1 MPREERQEG
10 NCYGRGGQ
18 IMGDIVAVT
27 GNEAVANALRQANPD
42 VCAMYPITPAT
53 EMVQR
58 FSSFVSDGKVKTE
71 LILAES
77 EHSAM
82 SACVGSSAA
91 GGRVITATSAQGLAL
106 MWEILFIASG
116 TRLPIVMPVVNRA
129 LSAPLN
135 IHGDHSDAMGARDTG
150 WIQLWSENAQEA
162 YDNTIQA
169 FRIAE
174 HMDIRLPAMV
184 CMDGFIIS
192 HSIERIEYL
201 EDEEVKNFVGEFR
214 QLNPLL
220 DIERPVSYGPLILT
234 DYYMEYRKA
243 QDEVASKV
251 SRIVLDVARDFE
263 KMSGRKY
270 DLFETYRLD
279 DAEIGIVILNSAAGT
294 SKDVIDEF
302 RNRGIKAGLLKPRLY
317 RPFPYKEV
325 GEALKHLKALCVLD
339 RADAFGGSF
348 GPVMLD
354 IATSLY
360 PCREKPVLINK
371 IYGLGGRDYLPEHAE
386 LVLNELV
393 GIAKTGTVR
402 SYKEYIGVRE

>member
-1 MPREERQEG
+1 MAKV
-10 NCYGRGGQ
+10 
-18 IMGDIVAVT
+18 VAVT
-27 GNEAVANALRQANPD
+27 GNEAVANALRQVNPD
-42 VCAMYPITPAT
+42 VCAAYPITPQT
-53 EMVQR
+53 EMMQR

-71 LILAES
+71 LILVES

-82 SACVGSSAA
+82 SSCVGASAA
-91 GGRVITATSAQGLAL
+91 GGRVITATSSQGLAL
-106 MWEILFIASG
+106 MWEILYIASG

-150 WIQLWSENAQEA
+150 WIQLWSENGQEA
-162 YDNTIQA
+162 YDNAIQA

-201 EDEEVKNFVGEFR
+201 EDEEVKNFVGEFT

-220 DIERPVSYGPLILT
+220 DLKRPVSYGPLILT

-243 QDEVASKV
+243 QDEVASRV
-251 SRIVLDVARDFE
+251 SRVVLDIARDFE
-263 KMSGRKY
+263 KVSGRKY
-270 DLFETYRLD
+270 GLFETYRLD
-279 DAEIGIVILNSAAGT
+279 DAEIGIVIFNSAAGT
-294 SKDVIDEF
+294 SKDVVDEF
-302 RNRGIKAGLLKPRLY
+302 RNKGIKAGLLKPRLF
-317 RPFPYKEV
+317 RPFPYTEV

-348 GPVMLD
+348 GPAFLD

-360 PCREKPVLINK
+360 PYKEKPILINK

-386 LVLNELV
+386 IVLNELTA
-393 GIAKTGTVR
+393 IAKTGKVK

>member
-1 MPREERQEG
+1 MAK
-10 NCYGRGGQ
+10 
-18 IMGDIVAVT
+18 IVAVT
-27 GNEAVANALRQANPD
+27 GNEAVANALKQVNPD
-42 VCAMYPITPAT
+42 VCAAYPITPQT
-53 EMVQR
+53 DMMQR

-71 LILAES
+71 IILVES
-77 EHSAM
+77 EHSSM
-82 SACVGSSAA
+82 SACVGASAA
-91 GGRVITATSAQGLAL
+91 GGRVITATSSQGLAL
-106 MWEILFIASG
+106 MYEILYIASG

-135 IHGDHSDAMGARDTG
+135 IHGDHSDSMGARDTG

-174 HMDIRLPAMV
+174 HMDIRLPIMINL
-184 CMDGFIIS
+184 DGFIIS
-192 HSIERIEYL
+192 HSIERLEYL
-201 EDEEVKNFVGEFR
+201 DDDQVQSFVGEFK

-220 DIERPVSYGPLILT
+220 DLDHPVSYGPLILP
-234 DYYMEYRKA
+234 DYYMEFRKA
-243 QDEVASKV
+243 QDDVESKV
-251 SRIVLDVARDFE
+251 AGVVLDVAKDFE
-263 KMSGRKY
+263 KLSGRSY
-270 DLFETYRLD
+270 SLFETYRLD
-279 DAEIGIVILNSAAGT
+279 DAEIALVILNSAAGT

-302 RNRGIKAGLLKPRLY
+302 RNKGIKAGLLKPRLY

-325 GEALKHLKALCVLD
+325 GEVLKHLKAVCVLD

-348 GPVMLD
+348 GPVYMD

-360 PCREKPVLINK
+360 PYKERPLLINK

-393 GIAKTGTVR
+393 ELTRNGTVK

>member
-1 MPREERQEG
+1 MAK
-10 NCYGRGGQ
+10 
-18 IMGDIVAVT
+18 VAAVT
-27 GNEAVANALRQANPD
+27 GNEAVANALRQVNPD
-42 VCAMYPITPAT
+42 VCAAYPITPQT
-53 EMVQR
+53 EMMQR
-58 FSSFVSDGKVKTE
+58 FSSFVSNGQVKTE
-71 LILAES
+71 LILVES

-82 SACVGSSAA
+82 SSCVGASAA
-91 GGRVITATSAQGLAL
+91 GGRVITATSSQGLAL

-174 HMDIRLPAMV
+174 HMDIRLPAMI

-192 HSIERIEYL
+192 HSIGRLEYL
-201 EDEEVKNFVGEFR
+201 EDEEVKNFTGEFR
-214 QLNPLL
+214 QLNPML
-220 DIERPVSYGPLILT
+220 DIANPVSYGPLVLQ
-234 DYYMEYRKA
+234 DYYMEYRRA

-251 SRIVLDVARDFE
+251 SRVVLEVAADFE
-263 KMSGRKY
+263 KLSGRKY
-270 DLFETYRLD
+270 GLFETYMLD
-279 DAEIGIVILNSAAGT
+279 DADIGIIILNSAAGT

-317 RPFPYKEV
+317 RPFPYKET

-348 GPVMLD
+348 GPVYMD
-354 IATSLY
+354 IAASLY
-360 PCREKPVLINK
+360 PFEKRPILINK
-371 IYGLGGRDYLPEHAE
+371 IYGLGGRDYLPEQAE
-386 LVLNELV
+386 SVLNELNQIT
-393 GIAKTGTVR
+393 GTGTVR
-402 SYKEYIGVRE
+402 MYKEYIGVRE

>member
-1 MPREERQEG
+1 MAKV
-10 NCYGRGGQ
+10 
-18 IMGDIVAVT
+18 VAVT
-27 GNEAVANALRQANPD
+27 GNEAVANALRQVDPD
-42 VCAMYPITPAT
+42 VCAAYPITPQT
-53 EMVQR
+53 ELMQR

-71 LILAES
+71 LILVES

-82 SACVGSSAA
+82 SSCVGASAG
-91 GGRVITATSAQGLAL
+91 GGRVITATSSQGLAL

-116 TRLPIVMPVVNRA
+116 TRLPIIMPVVNRA

-135 IHGDHSDAMGARDTG
+135 IHGDHSDAMGARDSG
-150 WIQLWSENAQEA
+150 WIQLWSENGQEA

-174 HMDIRLPAMV
+174 HMDIRLPAMI

-201 EDEEVKNFVGEFR
+201 DDDKVKNFVGEFT

-220 DIERPVSYGPLILT
+220 DIQRPLSYGPLILT
-234 DYYMEYRKA
+234 DYYMEFRRA

-251 SRIVLDVARDFE
+251 SRVVLEIAQDFE
-263 KMSGRKY
+263 KISGRKY
-270 DLFETYRLD
+270 GLFETYRLD

-294 SKDVIDEF
+294 SKDVVDEF
-302 RNRGIKAGLLKPRLY
+302 RDKGIKVGLLKPRLF

-348 GPVMLD
+348 GPAYLD

-360 PCREKPVLINK
+360 PYKEKPILINK
-371 IYGLGGRDYLPEHAE
+371 IYGLGGRDYLPEHGEIVLDELAE
-386 LVLNELV
+386 
-393 GIAKTGTVR
+393 IAKTGKVKR
-402 SYKEYIGVRE
+402 YKEYIGVRE